1 MAEDFI
7 QLCETLWRDW
17 LAESL
22 DVSSFIDATFDM
34 NAAPEPYVS
43 FDAGRRPL
51 IALTTNPGMT
61 MPHQLRSHVQQG
73 NGLLNRGMDYAKAA
87 RMLGP
92 FYKQKLSPRN
102 PAKHRI
108 TKLLN
113 LSSLLGAEGVLQID
127 ACPFHSPFLT
137 IPKKLALIR
146 EAAQHGL
153 LARHVEAVQGYI
165 AAQSVVVVSAV
176 GTHESLWS
184 GMKVSPW
191 LAWLSTIAGLDL
203 KNASFVRLVS
213 RDAKTT
219 CGAFVSSGSGVMKAH
234 VLMMGNNNLPNSEA
248 LKERWT
254 PSFGQVFVTAKVESG
269 S

>member
-17 LAESL
+17 LEESL
-22 DVSSFIDATFDM
+22 DVSPFVDATFDM

-43 FDAGRRPL
+43 FNAGRRPL

-73 NGLLNRGMDYAKAA
+73 DGLLNRGMDYAKAA
-87 RMLGP
+87 RILGP
-92 FYKQKLSPRN
+92 FYKQEISPRN

-108 TKLLN
+108 TKLLQ
-113 LSSLLGAEGVLQID
+113 LSSLLGTEGVLQIE

-137 IPKKLALIR
+137 MPKKLALIR
-146 EAAQHGL
+146 EAAQPGL
-153 LARHVEAVQGYI
+153 LAKYVDVVQRYI
-165 AAQSVVVVSAV
+165 ASQSVVVVSAV
-176 GTHESLWS
+176 GTRESLES
-184 GMKVSPW
+184 GMPVSPW

-203 KNASFVRLVS
+203 KNASFVRLVN

-219 CGAFVSSGSGVMKAH
+219 CGAFVSSGRGVMKGH
-234 VLMMGNNNLPNSEA
+234 VLMMGNNNLPNSKGLEVLTEGLLRPA
-248 LKERWT
+248 
-254 PSFGQVFVTAKVESG
+254 S
-269 S
+269 

>member
-22 DVSSFIDATFDM
+22 DVSSFVDATFDM

-73 NGLLNRGMDYAKAA
+73 NGPLNRGMDYAKAA
-87 RMLGP
+87 RILGS
-92 FYKQKLSPRN
+92 FYKQELSPSN

-127 ACPFHSPFLT
+127 VCPFHSPT
-137 IPKKLALIR
+137 MPKKLALIR
-146 EAAQHGL
+146 ESAQHGL
-153 LARHVEAVQGYI
+153 LARYVEAVQGYI

-176 GTHESLWS
+176 GTQKSLRP

-191 LAWLSTIAGLDL
+191 LAWLSIIAGLDL
-203 KNASFVRLVS
+203 KHASFVRLVS

-234 VLMMGNNNLPNSEA
+234 VLMMGSNNLPNSEA
-248 LKERWT
+248 LKVLTEGLLR
-254 PSFGQVFVTAKVESG
+254 PAF
-269 S
+269 